1 METGGTDGSTLR
13 AAEIPTYGISGVFI
27 DIDDERAHGRDERVA
42 VESFFDGVEF
52 YYRFVRALSSS
63 N

>member
-13 AAEIPTYGISGVFI
+13 AAGIPTYGISGVFI